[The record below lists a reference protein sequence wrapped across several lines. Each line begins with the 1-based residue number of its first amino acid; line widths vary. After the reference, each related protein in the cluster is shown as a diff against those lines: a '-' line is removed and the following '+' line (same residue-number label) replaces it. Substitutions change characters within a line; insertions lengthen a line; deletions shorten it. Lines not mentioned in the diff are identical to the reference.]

1 MLSSKFI
8 NSGGYIYPKTKITP
22 WAHQVEGWNL
32 AKNHSGFYYAV
43 DMGGGKT
50 KMGIDY
56 STGID
61 ARLVL
66 IICPKKVIP
75 VWPRQFDQHCGVPF
89 KVLPLDQKITVSK
102 KAILVENEIHQAQT
116 YGLRLAIV
124 TNYEA
129 FYRPPIGPT
138 YNTKT
143 NRMIDLGLFLRYQWD
158 LVIYDE
164 AHRLMSAGGRQSWNA
179 KRLRKAAKRVLMLS
193 GTPMPSAP
201 INIYAQYRALD
212 ISIFG
217 SRLTDFRKRYCV
229 MGGYEDRTV
238 VKYINLDELHSKFYS
253 IAYRVMMD
261 DVLDLPGV
269 IHERLECKLAPK
281 ARRIYDQLEEKF
293 VAQVDTGEV
302 TVGNALTK
310 LLRLS
315 QIAGGFATLDE
326 GKGITQID
334 TDKMDTMIEKIEDLG
349 QEPVI
354 IFYRFKPEVKEM
366 KKRIVKIKIGEDAMG
381 KAIYRIPG
389 EISGDRNDEQLWI
402 DKKIDTLCLQ
412 IKAGGEGLDSLQ
424 ARARYGFFYSKGMLS
439 SGGQDQA
446 VKRLKRPGQKFK
458 TFFYHLVTENTVDVK
473 VERAIKTGGNIIND
487 VLEDY
492 KTRKP
497 FASVRKAA

>member
-1 MLSSKFI
+1 
-8 NSGGYIYPKTKITP
+8 
-22 WAHQVEGWNL
+22 
-32 AKNHSGFYYAV
+32 
-43 DMGGGKT
+43 
-50 KMGIDY
+50 
-56 STGID
+56 
-61 ARLVL
+61 
-66 IICPKKVIP
+66 
-75 VWPRQFDQHCGVPF
+75 
-89 KVLPLDQKITVSK
+89 
-102 KAILVENEIHQAQT
+102 
-116 YGLRLAIV
+116 
-124 TNYEA
+124 
-129 FYRPPIGPT
+129 
-138 YNTKT
+138 
-143 NRMIDLGLFLRYQWD
+143 
-158 LVIYDE
+158 
-164 AHRLMSAGGRQSWNA
+164 
-179 KRLRKAAKRVLMLS
+179 
-193 GTPMPSAP
+193 
-201 INIYAQYRALD
+201 
-212 ISIFG
+212 
-217 SRLTDFRKRYCV
+217 
-229 MGGYEDRTV
+229 
-238 VKYINLDELHSKFYS
+238 LHSKFYS

-293 VAQVDTGEV
+293 VAQVGAGEV
-302 TVGNALTK
+302 TVGNALVK

-315 QIAGGFATLDE
+315 QIAGGFVTLDE
-326 GKGITQID
+326 AKGVVQID